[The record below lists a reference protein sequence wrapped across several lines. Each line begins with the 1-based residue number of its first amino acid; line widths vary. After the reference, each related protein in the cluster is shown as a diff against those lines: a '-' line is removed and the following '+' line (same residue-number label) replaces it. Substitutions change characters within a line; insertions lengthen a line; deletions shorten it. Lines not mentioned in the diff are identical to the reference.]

1 MHESMKQTLK
11 QTLKAQAHHLKPVV
25 LLGAKG
31 LTPAVTAETDSALLI
46 HELIKVKINGAE
58 KADRQAIAAELCD
71 ALKASLVQLI
81 GSTAIIYR
89 KNEEELAPVVDTMPS
104 RTNREATKPAGK
116 RRPVSGRRTPSEAGT
131 GTHKSKPRK

>member
-1 MHESMKQTLK
+1 MK

-31 LTPAVTAETDSALLI
+31 LTPAVIAETDSALLI

-89 KNEEELAPVVDTMPS
+89 KNEEEIAPTVDAIAY
-104 RTNREATKPAGK
+104 RTNRDSSKPTGS
-116 RRPVSGRRTPSEAGT
+116 RRPVSGRRTPSDARTDENRD
-131 GTHKSKPRK
+131 KPRK